1 MPPDPAA
8 IAPVFVLVP
17 VMIVSLALMRLNQ
30 SSPSPILALI
40 NRWLRCVAFAG
51 GAALVTSRLGWS
63 ERPFSVLVAVFLIGW
78 FLLETIY
85 HWLAI
90 HAMSVS
96 PLPLFPRYSVNPGSD
111 EWPVSRSFL
120 RLRERVRAAGFKFV
134 QGLRAEVVS
143 GIHLRTSFYQTTD
156 ATVRLQV
163 VFLPQPAGG
172 VSVCMHLASLTADG
186 RRIVTD
192 NHYLPFAG
200 FYPEAWWVER
210 RPWTRSLAALLARHR
225 RRLDKLGTTLVPWVG
240 EPLDDVN
247 AQQSRLEQLNVE
259 LGFLL
264 PGSEHEEYGRISSPG
279 RYRIWK
285 ELLLL
290 NYFGRASRYH

>member
-1 MPPDPAA
+1 MSPDPAA

-30 SSPSPILALI
+30 SSPSPIFSLL
-40 NRWLRCVAFAG
+40 NRWLRCIALAG
-51 GAALVTSRLGWS
+51 GGALLATRLGWS
-63 ERPFSVLVAVFLIGW
+63 ERPFAVLAAVFLLGW

-96 PLPLFPRYSVNPGSD
+96 PLPLFPRYTVNPGGD

-120 RLRERVRAAGFKFV
+120 RLRDHVRAAGFKFV
-134 QGLRAEVVS
+134 QGLRAEVMTDV
-143 GIHLRTSFYQTTD
+143 HLRTSFYQTSD
-156 ATVRLQV
+156 ATIRLQV
-163 VFLPQPAGG
+163 VFLPQPSGG
-172 VSVCMHLASLTADG
+172 ISVCLHLSSQTADG
-186 RRIVTD
+186 SRIVTD

-210 RPWTRSLAALLARHR
+210 SPWTRSLGALLKRHR
-225 RRLDKLGTTLVPWVG
+225 QRVNKMGVTLVPWTD
-240 EPLDDVN
+240 EPIEDVN

-264 PGSEHEEYGRISSPG
+264 PTAEHEEHGRISSPG

-285 ELLLL
+285 ELFTL
-290 NYFGRASRYH
+290 NYFGRAARYH